1 MDQLTPE
8 APGRTAP
15 SSALTGRELTAEQ
28 STAGDSA
35 LESGSQLLPGLL
47 FWPTAY
53 PAAAQ
58 VPVLTHLLT
67 RRVEPLPVVVSRNT
81 HTLSYAGEIHLRL
94 LEAEA
99 TWIQGC
105 LQPSSSRPQGAAELR
120 SYSSLLGAA
129 PFLQAVWGCASP
141 WKR

>member
-1 MDQLTPE
+1 MVNEEISRFILRDYKDKSQ
-8 APGRTAP
+8 
-15 SSALTGRELTAEQ
+15 TGRIYFQNTYLI
-28 STAGDSA
+28 
-35 LESGSQLLPGLL
+35 LLPGLL

-99 TWIQGC
+99 TWIQG
-105 LQPSSSRPQGAAELR
+105 
-120 SYSSLLGAA
+120 SL
-129 PFLQAVWGCASP
+129 
-141 WKR
+141 